1 MTIISVVLL
10 VYKSKFKIQTID
22 TEHSSI
28 SRDMLLCSVSIYKKV
43 KLKLEQPGCNN
54 LARNK
59 IVCSVAVPQLSSC
72 PKTSNFVQY
81 KLSLT
86 KDMNES
92 LIQIYTKCY

>member
-10 VYKSKFKIQTID
+10 VYKSKFKIQAM
-22 TEHSSI
+22 S
-28 SRDMLLCSVSIYKKV
+28 KKV

-81 KLSLT
+81 NLSLT